1 MPDHVERRTGS
12 YVDSVSLM
20 QVSRAAAGAPGVDAA
35 QVAMAT
41 ELNLDVIR
49 GMGFDVPEGSPN
61 DLLVAVRGTDE
72 GIAAALAVVAEELTR
87 RSGTTST
94 AFGAAPA
101 PRTTAAA
108 ITAAGAD
115 LALVSVPGAHAVA
128 EALDAIAA
136 GVSVMVFSDNVPVED
151 EVALKE
157 AAARAGVL
165 VMGPDCGTA
174 VVGGVALGFANV
186 VRPGSVGI
194 VAASGTGA
202 QQVMA
207 LLDAAGVGVSHC
219 LGVGGR
225 DLSAAVGGRST
236 RQALAAL
243 ADDPVTE
250 RIVVVSKPPA
260 PEVLA
265 DLKGYA
271 AGLGKPVHWATLG
284 PGRPDLTAA
293 VEAVLAATDAAHEEA
308 SPTGAADPAGASRG
322 DGAGAE
328 RVWPEWAGASS
339 DELGEGSL
347 RGLFCGGTLADEAML
362 IAVEHLGDVRSNIPL
377 RPDLALGPGLR
388 DGGHVVIDFGD
399 DSMTQGRA
407 HPMIDPSLRLERIAV
422 EAVDPTCGVLLLDL
436 VLGHGAHPDPAP
448 ELAAAI
454 AAARETAA
462 SAGRNLPVVVSLT
475 GTSGDPQGLER
486 SAEALADAGATVL
499 LSNANATRHAI
510 HLLGRRTWPLEPT
523 TTATAYG
530 RADAE
535 SRRDAAPQSKEHFVG
550 LHGLLSSELVVATA
564 GAGLFAESLRAQAV
578 SVSEV
583 DWQPPMP
590 GTERDLAVVLADER
604 RATANAEALRRMT
617 AAGADLV
624 DVRPARDAL
633 GLERGTFL
641 HAGPPIEFARA
652 SGPLRGALIGA
663 MLLEGLADTA
673 EEAEAKLEKGDGI
686 TLEPCHH
693 RDAVGPMAGV
703 ISPSMW
709 VYELRDEV
717 HGNTSWC
724 SLNEGLGKVLRYGAY
739 GPEVIER
746 LRWMNAVLGPILQQ
760 AVRARVDAS
769 GPVDIKAVIAQ
780 MLQMGDEGHNRNR
793 AGSLML
799 LRELLPTMITADASS
814 TDIAEAV
821 RFSGA
826 NEHFFLNLGMPAC
839 KLSTLAAHGI
849 PGSSVVTTM
858 ARNGTDFGIRVSG
871 TGDAWFTGP
880 ANTPEGLFLGSYG
893 PDDANPDIGDSAIT
907 ETAGIGGFAMAAAP
921 AIVKFVGGDVPFAL
935 RATQT
940 MYAIT
945 VGEHTAYQVPILEF
959 RGTPTGIDV
968 TAVARTGILPQINT
982 GMAGRVA
989 GTGQVG
995 AGLVTPPA
1003 ECFTAA
1009 LAALARATHR

>member
-1 MPDHVERRTGS
+1 MADHVELRTGA
-12 YVDSVSLM
+12 YLDSVTLM
-20 QVSRAAAGAPGVDAA
+20 QVSRTVAAAPGVEAA

-41 ELNLDVIR
+41 ELNLEVIR
-49 GMGFDVPEGSPN
+49 GMGFDVPPAAPN
-61 DLLVAVRGTDE
+61 DLVIAIRGDDE
-72 GIAAALAVVAEELTR
+72 GIAAGQSALEGALAQNRSAATASGSFGEAPPPRTLGGALR
-87 RSGTTST
+87 RS
-94 AFGAAPA
+94 
-101 PRTTAAA
+101 
-108 ITAAGAD
+108 GAD
-115 LALVSVPGAHAVA
+115 LALVSVPGEHAVT
-128 EALDAIAA
+128 EALDAVRA

-151 EVALKE
+151 EVRLKD
-157 AAARAGVL
+157 AAAEAGVL

-186 VRPGSVGI
+186 VRPGPVGI

-202 QQVMA
+202 QQVMC
-207 LLDAAGVGVSHC
+207 LLDAAGLGVSHC

-225 DLSAAVGGRST
+225 DLSSAVAARST
-236 RQALAAL
+236 KQAMAALAA
-243 ADDPVTE
+243 DPATE
-250 RIVVVSKPPA
+250 CVVVVSKPPA
-260 PEVLA
+260 AEVLA
-265 DLKGYA
+265 DLRAYA

-284 PGRPDLTAA
+284 AGRPDLTAA
-293 VEAVLAATDAAHEEA
+293 VETVLTA
-308 SPTGAADPAGASRG
+308 SGHSVPGRWPSWRPDG
-322 DGAGAE
+322 DGD
-328 RVWPEWAGASS
+328 PS
-339 DELGEGSL
+339 DLDRATQTADLQGDSL

-362 IAVEHLGDVRSNIPL
+362 VAGPVLGDIRSNIPL
-377 RPDLALGPGLR
+377 RQDLALGPDLR
-388 DGGHVVIDFGD
+388 DTGHVVIDFGD
-399 DSMTQGRA
+399 DALTQGRA
-407 HPMIDPSLRLERIAV
+407 HPMIDPSLRLERIAT
-422 EAVDPTCGVLLLDL
+422 EAADPTCGVLLLDL

-448 ELAAAI
+448 ELADAVRSARE
-454 AAARETAA
+454 AAAA
-462 SAGRNLPVVVSLT
+462 AGRALPVVVSLT
-475 GTSGDPQGLER
+475 ATTGDPQGTAR
-486 SAEALADAGATVL
+486 SADLLVAAGAEVL
-499 LSNANATRHAI
+499 LSNAEATRRAVR
-510 HLLGRRTWPLEPT
+510 LLGHDVPDAQQATPD
-523 TTATAYG
+523 TAYAPG
-530 RADAE
+530 ALRATGGAE
-535 SRRDAAPQSKEHFVG
+535 PLG
-550 LHGLLSSELVVATA
+550 GLLSRDVTVAA
-564 GAGLFAESLRAQAV
+564 VGVSLFADALRTQAV
-578 SVSEV
+578 RVTEAA
-583 DWQPPMP
+583 WQPPVA
-590 GTERDLAVVLADER
+590 GTAASLGRVLADPR
-604 RATANAEALRRMT
+604 RESANAEALRRMV

-624 DVRPARDAL
+624 DVRPASEAL

-641 HAGPPIEFARA
+641 HAGPPITFDRA
-652 SGPLRGALIGA
+652 SGPLRGALVGA
-663 MLLEGLADTA
+663 MLFDGLADSA

-709 VYELRDEV
+709 LYELRDEV
-717 HGNTSWC
+717 HDNTSWC

-739 GPEVIER
+739 GPEVIDR
-746 LRWMNAVLGPILQQ
+746 LRWMNTVLGPILQQ
-760 AVRARVDAS
+760 AVRARVDRE
-769 GPVDIKAVIAQ
+769 GGIDVKAIIAQ

-880 ANTPEGLFLGSYG
+880 ANTPEGLYLGSYG

-921 AIVKFVGGDVPFAL
+921 AIVRFVGGDVPFAL

-940 MYAIT
+940 MYEIT

-968 TAVARTGILPQINT
+968 VAVARTGILPQINT

-995 AGLVTPPA
+995 AGLVTPP
-1003 ECFTAA
+1003 EQCFTQA
-1009 LAALARATHR
+1009 LAALAGAVAP

>member
-1 MPDHVERRTGS
+1 MPDHVERRTGT
-12 YVDSVSLM
+12 YVDSVSLL
-20 QVSRAAAGAPGVDAA
+20 QVSRAAASTPGVEAA

-49 GMGFDVPEGSPN
+49 SMGFDVPDGSPN
-61 DLLVAVRGTDE
+61 DLLVAVRGSDE
-72 GIAAALAVVAEELTR
+72 GIAAALAVVAEHLTR
-87 RSGTTST
+87 RR
-94 AFGAAPA
+94 GATPTGGLGEAPA
-101 PRTTAAA
+101 PRTTGAA
-108 ITAAGAD
+108 IAALGAD
-115 LALVSVPGAHAVA
+115 LALVSVPGAHAVV
-128 EALDAIAA
+128 EAFDAIAA

-151 EVALKE
+151 EVALKK

-174 VVGGVALGFANV
+174 VVGGVALGFADV
-186 VRPGSVGI
+186 VRPGPAGI

-243 ADDPVTE
+243 AADPATE
-250 RIVVVSKPPA
+250 RILVVSKPPA
-260 PEVLA
+260 AKVLA
-265 DLKGYA
+265 ELEAYA

-293 VEAVLAATDAAHEEA
+293 VEDLLGG
-308 SPTGAADPAGASRG
+308 S
-322 DGAGAE
+322 E
-328 RVWPEWAGASS
+328 RVWPEWAGTSS
-339 DELGEGSL
+339 DELAEGSL
-347 RGLFCGGTLADEAML
+347 RGLFCGGTLADEAMI
-362 IAVEHLGDVRSNIPL
+362 IAAEYVGDVRSNIPL
-377 RPDLALGPGLR
+377 RPDLALGPDLR
-388 DGGHVVIDFGD
+388 DPGHVVIDFGD
-399 DSMTQGRA
+399 DSMTLGRA

-422 EAVDPTCGVLLLDL
+422 EAADPTCGVLLLDL

-448 ELAAAI
+448 ELADAI
-454 AAARETAA
+454 RSARATAAA
-462 SAGRNLPVVVSLT
+462 AGRDLPVVVSLT
-475 GTSGDPQGLER
+475 ATEGDPQGR
-486 SAEALADAGATVL
+486 DRTAGILADAGATVL

-510 HLLGRRTWPLEPT
+510 HLLGRQTWPLAT
-523 TTATAYG
+523 TPGATAYDTSPT
-530 RADAE
+530 R
-535 SRRDAAPQSKEHFVG
+535 SREQSDE

-564 GAGLFAESLRAQAV
+564 GAGLFADSLRAQAV
-578 SVSEV
+578 SVIEA

-590 GTERDLAVVLADER
+590 GTERDLGVVLADAR
-604 RATANAEALRRMT
+604 RAAANAESLARMT
-617 AAGADLV
+617 TAGADLV
-624 DVRPARDAL
+624 DVRPAREAL
-633 GLERGTFL
+633 GLESGTFL
-641 HAGPPIEFARA
+641 HAGPPISFDRA

-663 MLLEGLADTA
+663 MLLEGLAGSA
-673 EEAEAKLEKGDGI
+673 EEAEARLEKGDGI

-717 HGNTSWC
+717 HDNTSWC

-739 GPEVIER
+739 GPEVIDR

-769 GPVDIKAVIAQ
+769 GPVDIKAIIAQ

-814 TDIAEAV
+814 THVAEAV

-880 ANTPEGLFLGSYG
+880 ANTPEGLFLGSFG

-945 VGEHTAYQVPILEF
+945 VGEHSAYQVPILEF

-968 TAVARTGILPQINT
+968 AAVVRTGILPQINT

-1003 ECFTAA
+1003 DCFTAA
-1009 LAALARATHR
+1009 LSALAGAAAP